1 VCGDARRRVVR
12 ADAGLEDAGEREL
25 APNGC
30 RGGGVMSADIFH
42 VDEKTNIHV
51 EPHPD
56 QKHIALTTVVDG
68 KPTVT
73 ITYAIDELLTFVQ
86 ILLHNLDKI
95 R

>member
-1 VCGDARRRVVR
+1 MMG
-12 ADAGLEDAGEREL
+12 
-25 APNGC
+25 P
-30 RGGGVMSADIFH
+30 DIFH
-42 VDEKTNIHV
+42 VGEKTNIHV
-51 EPHPD
+51 ERHPD
-56 QKHIALTTVVDG
+56 QKHIALTTVVEG